1 MRPSWGE
8 SIDDAASLFST
19 VLRIWSGVVGGVF
32 PSADLVVSL
41 TAKSYWMDH
50 NSSTLGGFVHPTILL
65 PLASVGVLSFIE
77 PPDEQGARRSFV
89 ACALTAVRSSHE
101 TVLGRAVVRTG
112 IHTPSQSPL
121 LS

>member
-41 TAKSYWMDH
+41 TAKSYWIDH
-50 NSSTLGGFVHPTILL
+50 SSSTLGGFIHPTILL
-65 PLASVGVLSFIE
+65 PPASVGVLSFVE
-77 PPDEQGARRSFV
+77 TPEHGRV
-89 ACALTAVRSSHE
+89 VRS
-101 TVLGRAVVRTG
+101 
-112 IHTPSQSPL
+112 
-121 LS
+121 